1 MVHLIFN
8 NFEEQLLV
16 MNISNTFP
24 PPYNKKNSGLSDNA
38 CSFRSCTNHV
48 EYLGNYYPIYYRRK
62 IIEKRRTLYTKSNWE
77 QTIIPF
83 LVKSSVKFDH
93 YVEYPILF
101 DYDGNVRIDKFYL
114 EKTRQEYGE
123 NIVSYRVSNFN

>member
-1 MVHLIFN
+1 MAHLIFN

-16 MNISNTFP
+16 MNISNRFP
-24 PPYNKKNSGLSDNA
+24 PPYNKKDSCFSDNA
-38 CSFRSCTNHV
+38 CDFSSCTTHV

-83 LVKSSVKFDH
+83 LVKSRVKFDH
-93 YVEYPILF
+93 YLETL
-101 DYDGNVRIDKFYL
+101 RFYVDATL
-114 EKTRQEYGE
+114 
-123 NIVSYRVSNFN
+123 YRYMDSCLSAHNCSLTW